1 MSSLETTKSPQWK
14 LRAFFLI
21 KNRGAFQFFHAR
33 IGYFLDLKSKCSLSL
48 SMGKY
53 EKLLLQIIQGVSD
66 ANISFD
72 DLCRLLK
79 NLGFD
84 ERIRGS
90 HHIFRKA
97 GVIEKINLQQDGGKA
112 KAYQVRQ
119 VRATILKYGL
129 GRDLNV

>member
-1 MSSLETTKSPQWK
+1 
-14 LRAFFLI
+14 
-21 KNRGAFQFFHAR
+21 
-33 IGYFLDLKSKCSLSL
+33 
-48 SMGKY
+48 MGKY